1 MDDRKK
7 RLPVMGTG
15 LKLKYNDMML
25 FFDDL
30 EDLERQKDFYDG
42 NGAFY
47 EEIPLLR
54 ESDALEETK
63 RLRAEIENWKEG
75 KFRVDRALTQAL
87 KDKMATQRKLDTVIK
102 VLKESRE
109 YAEYLLQ
116 LDTDPNYDY
125 PVDESEIEALRKH
138 IDTITKITGGKK

>member
-54 ESDALEETK
+54 ESDALE
-63 RLRAEIENWKEG
+63 AIEVK
-75 KFRVDRALTQAL
+75 DRALTQAL
-87 KDKMATQRKLDTVIK
+87 KDKMAAQQELDTAIE